1 MDRRQLLLGATAL
14 GLATNFNLNRL
25 LAAQVVNTTTGDV
38 RLSDRERAG
47 LRGSIKTCSDFIDTD
62 HRAVYRINL
71 EGSGGIPMEVQDG

>member
-1 MDRRQLLLGATAL
+1 MGFFLEESYYILYTWRDNA
-14 GLATNFNLNRL
+14 
-25 LAAQVVNTTTGDV
+25 TTGDV